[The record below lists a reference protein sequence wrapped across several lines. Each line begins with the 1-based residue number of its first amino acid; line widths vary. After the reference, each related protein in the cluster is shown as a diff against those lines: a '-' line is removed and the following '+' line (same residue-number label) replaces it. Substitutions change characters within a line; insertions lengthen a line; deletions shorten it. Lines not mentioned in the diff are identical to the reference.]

1 MRMRFPGS
9 LLRVWGLSLLLSLLL
24 VLAGRLWPQ
33 SLSPRPLLV
42 ALPALLPPAVVM
54 LLLWRR
60 WRLP

>member
-1 MRMRFPGS
+1 MRRLFSGS
-9 LLRVWGLSLLLSLLL
+9 LLRVWGMALALSLLL

-33 SLSPRPLLV
+33 PLSPRPLLV
-42 ALPALLPPAVVM
+42 ALPALLPPAVVV